1 MLRLVACISILALAS
16 PAAAVPCRL
25 VQLSPKVMTPATTAI
40 PSDGGV
46 VVASWTDP
54 DSVVTEATDDAAVQP
69 TWRVRDGKSRLK
81 PVIEH
86 LAPGLAVYR
95 LPRSTTELED
105 GKHAIVFTAKR
116 TADAVERL
124 PAPKIKSVKHEVYKG
139 RRSSSHVIAEVAGAP
154 PADAIA
160 LVIAD
165 AKKQIPRSWGV
176 AAAGQIWVHSTGS
189 CAMKPTGTLP
199 TVKGE
204 RVVLFWVD
212 AAGRKSEAS
221 KVFVVR

>member
-1 MLRLVACISILALAS
+1 MLRVVACLSILALAT
-16 PAAAVPCRL
+16 PAAAVPCR
-25 VQLSPKVMTPATTAI
+25 VVHQSPKVMTPGTTAI

-54 DSVVTEATDDAAVQP
+54 DSVVIRATDDASVQP
-69 TWRVRDGKSRLK
+69 TWRVRDGKSLVK

-95 LPRSTTELED
+95 LPRSTSELED
-105 GKHAIVFTAKR
+105 DKHAIVFTAKR
-116 TADAVERL
+116 TADAVDRL
-124 PAPKIKSVKHEVYKG
+124 PAPKIKSVKHEVFRG
-139 RRSSSHVIAEVAGAP
+139 RRASAHVIAEVTGTP

-165 AKKQIPRSWGV
+165 AKKQVPRSWGV
-176 AAAGQIWVHSTGS
+176 AEAGPIWVHSTGS
-189 CAMKPTGTLP
+189 CAMKATGTLP

-204 RVVLFWVD
+204 RVVFFWVD